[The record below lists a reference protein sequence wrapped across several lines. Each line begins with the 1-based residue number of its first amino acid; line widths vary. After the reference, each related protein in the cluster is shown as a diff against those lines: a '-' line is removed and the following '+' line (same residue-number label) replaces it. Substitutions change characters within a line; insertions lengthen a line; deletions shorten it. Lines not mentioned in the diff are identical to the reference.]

1 MTRDIVRGP
10 NDRRVLKRFPT
21 SQLGQLTVPI
31 VRGATRA
38 QLDLSMQYING
49 GRARYLAPG
58 NIVDLQGG
66 EVRISSLEST
76 THLVMLRIGARIG
89 L

>member
-1 MTRDIVRGP
+1 
-10 NDRRVLKRFPT
+10 
-21 SQLGQLTVPI
+21 
-31 VRGATRA
+31 
-38 QLDLSMQYING
+38 MQYING

-58 NIVDLQGG
+58 SIIDLQGA

-76 THLVMLRIGARIG
+76 THLVMLRVGARIA